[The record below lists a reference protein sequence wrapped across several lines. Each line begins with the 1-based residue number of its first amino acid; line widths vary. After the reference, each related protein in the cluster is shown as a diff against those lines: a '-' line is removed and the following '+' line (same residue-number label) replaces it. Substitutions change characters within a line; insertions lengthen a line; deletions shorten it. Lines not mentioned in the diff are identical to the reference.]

1 MGNIFSGDS
10 EIHETTIRSG
20 GGASSTSSSNL
31 PGTRSEDV
39 TTGDGTTI
47 DIDDDDPDTSGSGSV
62 MSSTRD
68 NVEMESTVGDDTNK
82 INREDGEDKTKK
94 DESGEEYNSD
104 KMLQDFV
111 NLLFA
116 SLWVLGTF
124 AAIRSGLRCGIG
136 KGKLFNFLKA
146 LLFGPFYF
154 VWLKVKCRIQVTQ
167 GV

>member
-1 MGNIFSGDS
+1 MGNIFSGDA

-20 GGASSTSSSNL
+20 GGASSSGSSNL

-47 DIDDDDPDTSGSGSV
+47 DIDDPDTSGSGSV

-116 SLWVLGTF
+116 SLWVLGTL
-124 AAIRSGLRCGIG
+124 AAIRSGLKCGIG
-136 KGKLFNFLKA
+136 KGKFFNFLKA
-146 LLFGPFYF
+146 LLLIA
-154 VWLKVKCRIQVTQ
+154 LKPH
-167 GV
+167 